1 MISGMI
7 GCSSIELCDP
17 LYQATAVTKS
27 FDDVDS
33 IIQEFGDL
41 DDPRSSI
48 NRHHLL
54 GDLIVICIM
63 AVIAGADGPLAIGTW
78 AENNED
84 WLKEHLELPHGIPSH
99 DTIGRLLAALNPMA
113 FQSCFESWIASV
125 TIAEDGEDL
134 NQIAIDGKVLRR
146 SHDRRKG
153 LGPLWLV
160 SAWSVD
166 RGISLGQ
173 LATDEKSN
181 EITAIPE
188 LLANIEIEDAV
199 ITIDA
204 AGCQRKIA
212 KAIVDGK
219 GDYVLSLKGNQGTIH
234 QAVATYIEKQMEND
248 FADIQ
253 VERHSEQLKGHG
265 REDEI
270 TYYQMPVPP
279 DLANGENWAGLK
291 TIGVAIRYSESGD
304 KWSTEVRYYLNSIPL
319 SVKRFARF
327 VRGHWAIES
336 TLHWC
341 LDVTFREDESRVR
354 DRNTATNLAWLKR
367 FGLSLLKQQ
376 DDKHSIAM
384 RRRVAGWNL
393 NYLAQV
399 LGIPTL

>member
-1 MISGMI
+1 M
-7 GCSSIELCDP
+7 
-17 LYQATAVTKS
+17 TKS
-27 FDDVDS
+27 IDDVDS
-33 IIQEFGDL
+33 ILQEFSSL
-41 DDPRSSI
+41 DDPRSTI
-48 NRHHLL
+48 NRYHLL

-78 AENNED
+78 AENNEK
-84 WLKEHLELPHGIPSH
+84 WLKERLELPHGVPSH
-99 DTIGRLLAALNPMA
+99 DTIGRLLAALSPTA

-125 TIAEDGEDL
+125 TVADDVEDL
-134 NQIAIDGKVLRR
+134 KQIAIDGKVLRR

-188 LLANIEIEDAV
+188 LLENIEIKGAV

-204 AGCQRKIA
+204 AGCQRNIA
-212 KAIVDGK
+212 KAIIDGK

-234 QAVATYIEKQMEND
+234 KAVAKYIEEQMEND
-248 FADIQ
+248 FADIEVQ
-253 VERHSEQLKGHG
+253 RYSETLKGHG
-265 REDEI
+265 RKDEI
-270 TYYQMPVPP
+270 TYYQMPVPK
-279 DLANGENWAGLK
+279 DLVNGEKWAGLK
-291 TIGVAIRYSESGD
+291 TIGVAIRNSESGD
-304 KWSTEVRYYLNSIPL
+304 KWSTEVRYYINSIAMGA
-319 SVKRFARF
+319 KRFARF

-354 DRNTATNLAWLKR
+354 DRNTANNLAWLKR

-393 NYLAQV
+393 DYLAQV

>member
-1 MISGMI
+1 M
-7 GCSSIELCDP
+7 
-17 LYQATAVTKS
+17 TKA

-33 IIQEFGDL
+33 ILQEFGDL
-41 DDPRSSI
+41 DDPRSTI

-54 GDLIVICIM
+54 GDLIVISIM

-78 AENNED
+78 AENNEE
-84 WLKEHLELPHGIPSH
+84 WLKERLELPNGIPSH
-99 DTIGRLLAALNPMA
+99 DTIGRLLAALSPAA

-125 TIAEDGEDL
+125 TIAEDVEDL

-188 LLANIEIEDAV
+188 LLANIEIKDAV

-212 KAIVDGK
+212 KTIVDGK

-234 QAVATYIEKQMEND
+234 CAVATYVEEQMEND
-248 FADIQ
+248 FASVKVQ
-253 VERHSEQLKGHG
+253 RFTETLKGHG
-265 REDEI
+265 RKDEI
-270 TYYQMPVPP
+270 TYYQMPVPM
-279 DLANGENWAGLK
+279 DLANREKWAGLK
-291 TIGVAIRYSESGD
+291 TIGVAVRYSKSGGT
-304 KWSTEVRYYLNSIPL
+304 WSTEARYYITSIAMG
-319 SVKRFARF
+319 VKRFARF

-341 LDVTFREDESRVR
+341 LDMTFREDESRVR
-354 DRNTATNLAWLKR
+354 DRTTANNLAWLKR

-393 NYLAQV
+393 DYLAQV
-399 LGIPTL
+399 LGIPRA

>member
-1 MISGMI
+1 MIS
-7 GCSSIELCDP
+7 CSGNELRDP
-17 LYQATAVTKS
+17 SYQATAVTKT

-33 IIQEFGDL
+33 ILKQFGDL
-41 DDPRSSI
+41 DDPRSSV

-78 AENNED
+78 AENNEQ
-84 WLKEHLELPHGIPSH
+84 WLSERLELPHGIPSH
-99 DTIGRLLAALNPMA
+99 DTIGRLLAALSPKA

-125 TIAEDGEDL
+125 TIADDVEDL

-146 SHDRRKG
+146 SHDRRKS

-188 LLANIEIEDAV
+188 LLENIEIKDAV
-199 ITIDA
+199 VTIDA

-212 KAIVDGK
+212 KKIFDGK
-219 GDYVLSLKGNQGTIH
+219 GDYVLSLKGNQGKTH
-234 QAVATYIEKQMEND
+234 DAVSTYIEKQMENG
-248 FADIQ
+248 FADIE
-253 VERHSEQLKGHG
+253 VERFSETLKGHG
-265 REDEI
+265 RKDEI
-270 TYYQMPVPP
+270 TYYQMHVPK
-279 DLANGENWAGLK
+279 DLANGEKWVGLK
-291 TIGVAIRYSESGD
+291 TIGVAIRYSQCGD
-304 KWSTEVRYYLNSIPL
+304 QWSTEARYYINSIAMD
-319 SVKRFARF
+319 VKRFARL

-341 LDVTFREDESRVR
+341 LDMTFREDESRVR
-354 DRNTATNLAWLKR
+354 DRNTANNLAWLKR

-393 NYLAQV
+393 DYLAQV
-399 LGIPTL
+399 LGIPKA